1 MSQGTKASFLYSQV
15 RSFYDLFHASRVELW
30 DQWGHSALSI
40 WNSASQIHFVVPADV
55 LAAQICIEKKVILL
69 LLKRNSLG
77 FIIFQEEKHYH
88 KMYINVFSI
97 INTVF
102 PPQHLENKII

>member
-1 MSQGTKASFLYSQV
+1 MISFMPLVWNFGINGAIQTEHMESCISNTLRGSCRHSCSSDLY
-15 RSFYDLFHASRVELW
+15 R
-30 DQWGHSALSI
+30 
-40 WNSASQIHFVVPADV
+40 
-55 LAAQICIEKKVILL
+55 EKNDSL

-77 FIIFQEEKHYH
+77 FIIFQEENHYH

-102 PPQHLENKII
+102 LPQHLENKII

>member
-1 MSQGTKASFLYSQV
+1 MGPFS
-15 RSFYDLFHASRVELW
+15 
-30 DQWGHSALSI
+30 LSI
-40 WNSASQIHFVVPADV
+40 WNRASQIHFVVLPADV
-55 LAAQICIEKKVILL
+55 LAAQTCIEKKMILL
-69 LLKRNSLG
+69 LLRRNSLG
-77 FIIFQEEKHYH
+77 FIIFQEENHYH